1 MGEHVFTEWV
11 LLVALA
17 AAGAALFER
26 LRLPSIVGFLVTGA
40 VVGPGGAGLVA
51 DPEAVQRIA
60 ELGVVFLLF
69 EIGLELPMER
79 LHRLLRR
86 GFAIGALQVGGTLCA
101 VAACAMWLGLSA
113 REAWVAGALVAMSS
127 TALCIRLLGDRGEL
141 DAPHGQIAL
150 GVLLFQDLCIVPF
163 LLAVPLL
170 AAGGP
175 LQPLQLALQLA
186 RAIGAVV
193 LFFVVARFAVPRLLS
208 LAARA
213 RSREVFSL
221 AAVLVV
227 MGGALAVEPLGLSL
241 AVGAFLAGLAAS
253 ATPWGPQLFAE
264 VQPLRGVLLGVFF
277 TAVGMLLNVG
287 AAAEQAAGIALF
299 LLAAVVLKALLAALA
314 VRAVVRDSASL
325 AARAGLVLAQTG
337 EFSFVLAAAAFE
349 AEILSDELRQIF
361 IAGSVLSLLLTPL
374 LLRAAPV
381 LLRLFEGRDLQRDAA
396 PSAEAPAAQ
405 IALVGFG
412 LASRNMARV
421 LDAIG
426 VPWAAVDANPKTVA
440 QARQRGRPVWY
451 GDATRPGLLQRIGA
465 AQARLVVVAL
475 SDPVATRQSV
485 TLLRRIAPRAQILA
499 RARYVRDVDALQE
512 AGALHVVAEEFE
524 GAIALLAPVLRE
536 LNIAEGAIA
545 RFAEALRGEGY
556 ALLQAPPA
564 LALDPW
570 LAEVLSGDAP

>member
-17 AAGAALFER
+17 AAGAALFAR
-26 LRLPSIVGFLVTGA
+26 LRLPSMVGFLFTGA
-40 VVGPGGAGLVA
+40 AVGPGGAGLIA

-101 VAACAMWLGLSA
+101 VAACAMALGLSA

-277 TAVGMLLNVG
+277 TAVGMLLDVG
-287 AAAEQAAGIALF
+287 AAVEQAAGIALF
-299 LLAAVVLKALLAALA
+299 LLAAVVLKALLAALS
-314 VRAVVRDSASL
+314 VRAVVRDSASQ

-349 AEILSDELRQIF
+349 AEILSDGLRQIF

-381 LLRLFEGRDLQRDAA
+381 LLRLFEGRDLQRAAA
-396 PSAEAPAAQ
+396 PRAEESAAQ
-405 IALVGFG
+405 ISLVGFG

-440 QARQRGRPVWY
+440 QARERGRPVWS

-465 AQARLVVVAL
+465 TQARLVVVAL
-475 SDPVATRQSV
+475 SDPVATRQAV

-570 LAEVLSGDAP
+570 LAEVLSDDAP

>member
-227 MGGALAVEPLGLSL
+227 MGGALAVEPLGISL

-277 TAVGMLLNVG
+277 TAVGMLLDVG

-314 VRAVVRDSASL
+314 VRAVVRDSASQ

-349 AEILSDELRQIF
+349 AEILSEGLRQIF

-381 LLRLFEGRDLQRDAA
+381 LLRLFEGRDLQREAA
-396 PSAEAPAAQ
+396 PGAEEPAAQ

-475 SDPVATRQSV
+475 SDPVATRQTV
-485 TLLRRIAPRAQILA
+485 TLLRRIAPHTQILA

-536 LNIAEGAIA
+536 LSIAEGAIA